1 MRLIDGNAIAQQVL
15 AEVKERVAKLAPVVP
30 HVAFVRVGDD
40 PASVSYV
47 TKKQKTAAEV
57 GVSRHRLRV
66 MEGKGLIV
74 ESGRRPGGRGLPAVE
89 FSLPN
94 GRKPGGTSGSR
105 KRR

>member
-57 GVSRHRLRV
+57 GMKASLRLFP
-66 MEGKGLIV
+66 
-74 ESGRRPGGRGLPAVE
+74 ESVTKAELFAHLEIGRAHV
-89 FSLPN
+89 
-94 GRKPGGTSGSR
+94 
-105 KRR
+105 

>member
-15 AEVKERVAKLAPVVP
+15 AEVKEPVAKLAPVVP

-57 GVSRHRLRV
+57 G
-66 MEGKGLIV
+66 MERATP
-74 ESGRRPGGRGLPAVE
+74 SSPPR
-89 FSLPN
+89 
-94 GRKPGGTSGSR
+94 
-105 KRR
+105 

>member
-1 MRLIDGNAIAQQVL
+1 MRLIDGNSIAQQVL

-57 GVSRHRLRV
+57 GMKASLQLFPETVTKAELFAHLDAPERRRLGARHPD
-66 MEGKGLIV
+66 
-74 ESGRRPGGRGLPAVE
+74 SGPIAQAP
-89 FSLPN
+89 P
-94 GRKPGGTSGSR
+94 
-105 KRR
+105 

>member
-57 GVSRHRLRV
+57 GMKASLQLFPRRSR
-66 MEGKGLIV
+66 
-74 ESGRRPGGRGLPAVE
+74 
-89 FSLPN
+89 
-94 GRKPGGTSGSR
+94 RKKSSPTSTPSTPTSR
-105 KRR
+105 STAS